1 MALNLLGIVLL
12 GVALTSVGGEARSRS
27 RMKLGGGGRSRRW
40 EEMRACGPGQSC
52 VGGSG
57 ARVVLSFSAGEGVAF
72 VSFDSTVVIKSSL
85 SARVKIHVRWL
96 RLHERMIK

>member
-1 MALNLLGIVLL
+1 
-12 GVALTSVGGEARSRS
+12 
-27 RMKLGGGGRSRRW
+27 
-40 EEMRACGPGQSC
+40 